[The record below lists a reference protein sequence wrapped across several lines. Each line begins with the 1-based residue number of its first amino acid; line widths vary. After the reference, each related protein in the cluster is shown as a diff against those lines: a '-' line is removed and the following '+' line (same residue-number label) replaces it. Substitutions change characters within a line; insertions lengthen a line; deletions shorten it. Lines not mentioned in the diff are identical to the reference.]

1 MHQSRVRYS
10 MPAPSILTICVNY
23 NNDKETQQF
32 VSELLI
38 QKGDFSQKVIVVDN
52 SESPSL
58 DSPLY
63 SLFKSD
69 SRVLIINSGKNLG
82 YFGGA
87 ALGFREYSKE
97 FPLPDWV
104 IVCNTDIDLIQPD
117 FLSKLCNFHAVNP
130 PAVIAPSVY
139 STLSKVNQ
147 NPNMQHRPTVARMHF
162 YKWISRYHPTF
173 VAYQTLAL
181 AKQKLLAVTHRNP
194 VVTDGDAVENRRQPA
209 PRAIYAAHGSFIV
222 FHRSYFEAGG
232 NLDHGAFLFG
242 EEVFVAETIR
252 RLGLTAIYDPRLV
265 VLHREHAA
273 TGVLKNQ
280 KRFLYVREATA
291 YCADNFFRTL

>member
-1 MHQSRVRYS
+1 MT
-10 MPAPSILTICVNY
+10 APSILTICVNY
-23 NNDKETQQF
+23 KNDKETQQF
-32 VSELLI
+32 VSELLA
-38 QKGDFSQKVIVVDN
+38 QKGDFSQKVIIVDN
-52 SESPSL
+52 SELPSL

-63 SLFKSD
+63 SLFESD

-87 ALGFREYSKE
+87 ALGLRESIKE

-117 FLSKLCNFHAVNP
+117 FLSKLCKFYAVDP

-147 NPNMQHRPTVARMHF
+147 NPNMQHRPNAARMHF
-162 YKWISRYHPTF
+162 YKWVSRYHPTF

-181 AKQKLLAVTHRNP
+181 VKQKLLAVTHKNP
-194 VVTDGDAVENRRQPA
+194 VFTDGEAVEKMRQPA
-209 PRAIYAAHGSFIV
+209 PSAIYAPHGSFIV

-232 NLDHGAFLFG
+232 SLDHGAFLFG
-242 EEVFVAETIR
+242 EEVFVAETVR
-252 RLGLTAIYDPRLV
+252 RLGLTVTYDPRLV
-265 VLHREHAA
+265 VVHREHAA
-273 TGVLKNQ
+273 TGVLKNR
-280 KRFLYVREATA
+280 KRFLYVREASA
-291 YCADNFFRTL
+291 YCADKFFRKL